1 MPCACR
7 LLRPWPAAARRVRGW
22 RARLLGR
29 RGERAACRALRRRG
43 YRLLGR
49 NVRTP
54 RGEVDL
60 LAEHG
65 GLLVLVEVKA
75 TARPGA
81 RPPLQALGAAQR
93 RRLEAAGRWL
103 VAQPAFRGRGF
114 RLDIVGV
121 AFGPGAPV
129 VTIRPDAL

>member
-1 MPCACR
+1 MRWPCLAR
-7 LLRPWPAAARRVRGW
+7 LPLVARGRARRGL
-22 RARLLGR
+22 RARWLGG
-29 RGERAACRALRRRG
+29 RGERAAMRALRARG

-49 NVRTP
+49 NLRTP
-54 RGEVDL
+54 CGEVDL
-60 LAEHG
+60 LAEQG

-81 RPPLQALGAAQR
+81 PPPLGMLGGAQR